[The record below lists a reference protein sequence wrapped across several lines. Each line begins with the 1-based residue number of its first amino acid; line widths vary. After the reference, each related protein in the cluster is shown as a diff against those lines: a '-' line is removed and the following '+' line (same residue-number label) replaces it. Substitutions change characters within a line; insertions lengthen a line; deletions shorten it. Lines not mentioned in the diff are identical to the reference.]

1 MSSRTLYLIDG
12 SSYFYRAFYAIRPLT
27 TSKGLHVN
35 AVYGFATM
43 ILKVL
48 KEHKPDYLSII
59 FDSKEETFRKKMYP
73 EYKANRSEMP
83 HDLIEQ
89 IPYIQA
95 VVEAFNI
102 HSLSA
107 AGYEADDIIGTFCH
121 RTKDEDLKIIIVSSD
136 KDLMQLVSD
145 RVSMLDTMRDK
156 KIGKAE
162 VKEKFGVQ
170 PPQVVDVLSLCGDH
184 SDNIPGVL
192 GIGPKTASALILKF
206 GSLDHLLKETDKI
219 SGKTREL
226 LEKFKDEALLSR
238 ELVRLNCDVPIDFH
252 LKDAEVKP
260 PHPEK
265 VTELFEA
272 LEFKRLL
279 EQMGLKTEVKKKS
292 KISYQI
298 ILEENDLIR
307 LISQLSSSSH
317 FAIDLETTSLNTRK
331 AKIVGISFAYP
342 VSKTEHETCYLP
354 LLHRE
359 GKQLDS
365 QDTLKKLKPVLESP
379 SSKKW
384 GQNIKFD
391 ALILRYH
398 GIFLS
403 PISDDSM
410 IASYILDPAGPHN
423 MDALSLKYLDHETI
437 HYEDVTKVG
446 KRKIGFDEVP
456 IDLAAEYSAEDA
468 DVTYRLVQI
477 LRNKLREE
485 KRLSLY
491 EEIEIPLTNILIQM
505 ETDGVRVDIP
515 FLKKKSKEFEKELAE
530 LEKEI
535 YREAGTEFNI
545 QSTKQLSQILFQK
558 LGLAVK
564 KRTKTGFSTDV
575 HVLEA
580 LSEEHPLPAKIL
592 SYREFAKLKSTYVDA
607 LIELADPETSR
618 VHTSY
623 NQTVA
628 ETGRL
633 SSSNPNLQNIPIR
646 TDLGQEIRHAFIAQ
660 AGYQLLSA
668 DYSQVELRL
677 LAHLSGDPVLTEAF
691 KTDQDVHTQTA
702 VEIFGVFPN
711 LVSSEMRRMA
721 KAINFGLIYG
731 LSAFGLSKQLKI
743 SVQKADEYI
752 ARYFERYRKVR
763 EYMDQ
768 TIQTAKEK
776 GYVETIMG
784 RRRYL
789 PDLRSANPRLRQL
802 SERMAVNSPI
812 QGSAADLIKIAMIHI
827 AKEFS
832 GDRLRSRM
840 ILQVHDELVF
850 EVHEG
855 ELHEV
860 MEIVKS
866 QMEGAMRLSV
876 PIKVEIKT
884 GKNWAEAH

>member
-1 MSSRTLYLIDG
+1 MAKKLYLIDG
-12 SSYFYRAFYAIRPLT
+12 NSYFYRAFYAIRPLT

-73 EYKANRSEMP
+73 EYKANRAEMP

-95 VVEAFNI
+95 VVDAFNI

-121 RTKDEDLKIIIVSSD
+121 RTKDEDLEIMIVSSD

-192 GIGPKTASALILKF
+192 GIGPKTASTLILKF
-206 GSLDHLLKETDKI
+206 GSLDRLLKETDKL

-238 ELVRLNCDVPIDFH
+238 ELVKLNCDVPIDFH
-252 LKDAEVKP
+252 LKDAAVKP

-279 EQMGLKTEVKKKS
+279 LQLGLKTDVKKKS

-298 ILEENDLIR
+298 IFEENDLIK
-307 LISQLSSSSH
+307 LVSKLSKVPH
-317 FAIDLETTSLNTRK
+317 FVFDLETTSLNTRK

-342 VSKTEHETCYLP
+342 VSETEHEACYLP

-365 QDTLKKLKPVLESP
+365 QDTLKKLKPLLESP

-391 ALILRYH
+391 ALILKYH
-398 GIFLS
+398 GIS
-403 PISDDSM
+403 VENISDDSM

-437 HYEDVTKVG
+437 HYDDVTKVG
-446 KRKIGFDEVP
+446 KKRIGFDEVP
-456 IDLAAEYSAEDA
+456 IEQAAEYSGEDA
-468 DVTYRLVQI
+468 DVTYRLVQM
-477 LRNKLREE
+477 LRHKLEVE
-485 KRLSLY
+485 KKISLY
-491 EEIEIPLTNILIQM
+491 EEIEIPLTNVLIQM
-505 ETDGVRVDIP
+505 EAEGVKVDVP
-515 FLKKKSKEFEKELAE
+515 FLKKKSKEFEEGLRE

-535 YREAGTEFNI
+535 HHEAGTEFNI
-545 QSTKQLSQILFQK
+545 QSTKQLSEVLFQK

-564 KRTKTGFSTDV
+564 RRTKTGFSTDV

-580 LSEEHPLPAKIL
+580 LSHEHSLPAKIL
-592 SYREFAKLKSTYVDA
+592 SYRELAKLKSTYVDA
-607 LIELADPETSR
+607 LIELADPKTSR

-646 TDLGQEIRHAFIAQ
+646 TDLGQEIRHAFIAEE
-660 AGYQLLSA
+660 GYQLLSA

-691 KTDQDVHTQTA
+691 RVDQDVHTQTA
-702 VEIFGVFPN
+702 VEIFGVSPN
-711 LVSSEMRRMA
+711 LVYSEMRRMA

-731 LSAFGLSKQLKI
+731 LSAFGLSKQLNI
-743 SVQKADEYI
+743 SVQKADKYI
-752 ARYFERYRKVR
+752 VRYFERYRKVR
-763 EYMDQ
+763 EYIDR
-768 TIQTAKEK
+768 TIESAKEK
-776 GYVETIMG
+776 GTVETIMG

-789 PDLRSANPRLRQL
+789 PDMHSANPRLRQL
-802 SERMAVNSPI
+802 SERMAINSPI

-827 AKEFS
+827 AKEFL
-832 GDRLRSRM
+832 GNRLRSRM

-850 EVHEG
+850 EVHEN
-855 ELHEV
+855 ELGEV
-860 MEIVKS
+860 MKIVKS
-866 QMEGAMRLSV
+866 HMEGAIQLSV
-876 PIKVEIKT
+876 PVKVGLKT

>member
-43 ILKVL
+43 ILKVM

-73 EYKANRSEMP
+73 EYKANRAEMP

-95 VVEAFNI
+95 VVDAFNI

-107 AGYEADDIIGTFCH
+107 AGYEADDIIGTLCH
-121 RTKDEDLKIIIVSSD
+121 RTKDKDLEVMIVSSD

-170 PPQVVDVLSLCGDH
+170 PPQIVDVLSLCGDQ

-238 ELVRLNCDVPIDFH
+238 ELVRLDCDVPIDFH

-292 KISYQI
+292 KISYQLI
-298 ILEENDLIR
+298 FEENELIN
-307 LISQLSSSSH
+307 LISKLSKSAH
-317 FAIDLETTSLNTRK
+317 FVIDLETTSLDTRK

-342 VSKTEHETCYLP
+342 DGNSHSACYLP

-359 GKQLDS
+359 GKQLES
-365 QDTLKKLKPVLESP
+365 KRVLEKLKPILES
-379 SSKKW
+379 SAVKKW

-437 HYEDVTKVG
+437 HYDDVTKIG
-446 KRKIGFDEVP
+446 KKRIGFDEVP

-477 LRNKLREE
+477 LRHKLGEE

-505 ETDGVRVDIP
+505 EAEGVKVDIP
-515 FLKKKSKEFEKELAE
+515 FLKEKSKEFEKELRE

-535 YREAGTEFNI
+535 HREAGTEFNI
-545 QSTKQLSQILFQK
+545 QSTKQLSHVLFQK

-646 TDLGQEIRHAFIAQ
+646 TDLGLKIRHAFIAQ
-660 AGYQLLSA
+660 AGYQLLGA

-677 LAHLSGDPVLTEAF
+677 LAHLSGDPVLVSAF
-691 KTDQDVHTQTA
+691 GADQDVHTQTA

-711 LVSSEMRRMA
+711 LVSPEMRRMA

-743 SVQKADEYI
+743 SIQKADEYI
-752 ARYFERYRKVR
+752 TRYFERYQKVR
-763 EYMDQ
+763 EYIDR

-789 PDLRSANPRLRQL
+789 PDLHSANPRLRQL

-832 GDRLRSRM
+832 GGRLRSRM

-850 EVHEG
+850 EVHES
-855 ELHEV
+855 EIHEV

-876 PIKVEIKT
+876 PIKVELKS